1 MEIAEKLREERGEVT
16 LHMAVILMVG
26 MLLFAAAMQVHH
38 VYAVRD
44 MAAEKTNE
52 AVLALE
58 ELARR
63 IQYLLDSGQA
73 AVEPNLE
80 HGYMFHLYQAE
91 KAMRTGRYALACHEL
106 QDVIHF
112 RHGISRQVLMI
123 VLHQLQSYLEV

>member
-1 MEIAEKLREERGEVT
+1 MRWPLSRKVKDPRAYLMETVTGFYWEGFEPPSDDIRG
-16 LHMAVILMVG
+16 
-26 MLLFAAAMQVHH
+26 
-38 VYAVRD
+38 R
-44 MAAEKTNE
+44 
-52 AVLALE
+52 LALE

-73 AVEPNLE
+73 TVEPNLE
-80 HGYMFHLYQAE
+80 HGYMFQLYQAE